1 MVDKYDTQVYWL
13 IVATYKAIIIIVFRT
28 CNPFQFL
35 VGTPPILFARF
46 SIMST
51 AMITQYILFLQDW
64 FINNDIDMYQEES
77 NTPAR
82 VRSHNLNVELA
93 KVFIY

>member
-1 MVDKYDTQVYWL
+1 MLTE
-13 IVATYKAIIIIVFRT
+13 IIT
-28 CNPFQFL
+28 QFL
-35 VGTPPILFARF
+35 
-46 SIMST
+46 
-51 AMITQYILFLQDW
+51 LFLQDW

>member
-1 MVDKYDTQVYWL
+1 ML
-13 IVATYKAIIIIVFRT
+13 IAI
-28 CNPFQFL
+28 
-35 VGTPPILFARF
+35 
-46 SIMST
+46 
-51 AMITQYILFLQDW
+51 ITQYIFLQNW

-82 VRSHNLNVELA
+82 VRSQNCNVELA